1 MKVKSKTITAIMALA
16 LLLALGVGMV
26 ENAKAQDV
34 EERIFET
41 GEICGYAFG
50 AVYDLICLPALLC
63 CLPLNLI
70 SRIPLVDSLLHLAIL
85 FDLGLFEGISR
96 ITQPYILGRY
106 LNLLFEG
113 LGV

>member
-16 LLLALGVGMV
+16 LVLALGVGMV
-26 ENAKAQDV
+26 ENAEAQDA
-34 EERIFET
+34 EERFFET
-41 GEICGYAFG
+41 GELCGYAFG

-63 CLPLNLI
+63 SLPLTLI
-70 SRIPLVDSLLHLAIL
+70 SRIPFIDALLHLAIS
-85 FDLGLFEGISR
+85 FDLGLFSGIAR

-106 LNLLFEG
+106 LNLLFES

>member
-1 MKVKSKTITAIMALA
+1 MKVNKAITGIMALA
-16 LLLALGVGMV
+16 LVLALGVGMV
-26 ENAKAQDV
+26 ENAEAQDA
-34 EERIFET
+34 EERFFNI
-41 GEICGYAFG
+41 GELCGYALG

-63 CLPLNLI
+63 SLPLNLI